1 MPLPEPGIHMVYG
14 NMDDDEKAAALQ
26 LLDRFADAVDG
37 ELTARGLRSTD
48 SLIFRTCSIA
58 FLRDVDKVVIAVA
71 RTGGGNPSRFWV
83 HHDDETVPDSVAFL
97 DMLRNQY
104 DWTIA
109 LEFVL
114 SGTDIS
120 SQTIAQAAAHHAEEV
135 SRSMTFAQ
143 LGDTSHVRHLDE
155 HVKTFLADHPSY
167 DRNVFVMMRFNDSP
181 QLEEVF
187 QTIKDTL
194 AAKGM
199 NAVRA
204 SDRDYTTSLWTN
216 VEVYL
221 TGCKYGIAV
230 FEDIDV
236 RDFNPNVALEL
247 GYMMGRGKRTLLL
260 KEQRLRTLPADV
272 VDRLYKPFDSY
283 HIPTTV
289 AAEVER
295 WIDVDLKLAYAP
307 ISVT

>member
-1 MPLPEPGIHMVYG
+1 
-14 NMDDDEKAAALQ
+14 
-26 LLDRFADAVDG
+26 
-37 ELTARGLRSTD
+37 
-48 SLIFRTCSIA
+48 
-58 FLRDVDKVVIAVA
+58 
-71 RTGGGNPSRFWV
+71 
-83 HHDDETVPDSVAFL
+83 
-97 DMLRNQY
+97 
-104 DWTIA
+104 
-109 LEFVL
+109 
-114 SGTDIS
+114 
-120 SQTIAQAAAHHAEEV
+120 
-135 SRSMTFAQ
+135 
-143 LGDTSHVRHLDE
+143 
-155 HVKTFLADHPSY
+155 
-167 DRNVFVMMRFNDSP
+167 
-181 QLEEVF
+181 
-187 QTIKDTL
+187 
-194 AAKGM
+194 M

-307 ISVT
+307 ISGS

>member
-1 MPLPEPGIHMVYG
+1 MVYG

-48 SLIFRTCSIA
+48 PLIFRTCSIA
-58 FLRDVDKVVIAVA
+58 FLRDVDKVVLAIA

-109 LEFVL
+109 LEVVL

-120 SQTIAQAAAHHAEEV
+120 SQTIAHAAAHHAEEV

-155 HVKTFLADHPSY
+155 HVKNFLADHPSY

-307 ISVT
+307 ISGS